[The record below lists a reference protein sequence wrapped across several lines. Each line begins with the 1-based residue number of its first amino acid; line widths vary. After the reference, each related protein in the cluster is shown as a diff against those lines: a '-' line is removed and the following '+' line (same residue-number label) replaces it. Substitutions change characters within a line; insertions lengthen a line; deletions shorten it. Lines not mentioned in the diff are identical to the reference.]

1 MQQNCSSNRLREIS
15 VISPSTHIRL
25 TLLGTGSSGG
35 VPRIGNSWGHCDPDN
50 PKNRR
55 RRCACLIQGSGSIAE
70 IDLQATTTVLV
81 DTGPDL
87 REQLLSAN
95 VQDLDGVLLT
105 HAHADHIAGI
115 DDLRQLWVRHRR
127 RMDVH
132 MDKLTAERM
141 LQAFAYC
148 FEQPPGSSYPPFCNA
163 HRMLA
168 NQIVRIS
175 GAGGDLDLLP
185 LQVEHGDIHA
195 LGIRVGGIAY
205 VPDVKTVNI
214 SDSRDKLQ
222 GLEVLILDALRRSPH
237 PTHMNV
243 EEALEFIKAMKPQRA
258 VLTNMHGD
266 LDYEQL
272 KAELPDSVE
281 PGFDGM
287 VIETRL

>member
-1 MQQNCSSNRLREIS
+1 M
-15 VISPSTHIRL
+15 
-25 TLLGTGSSGG
+25 
-35 VPRIGNSWGHCDPDN
+35 PRIGNSWGNCDPGN

-55 RRCACLIQGSGSIAE
+55 RRCACLIQGLSPADGSDNYAAE
-70 IDLQATTTVLV
+70 VATNVLV

-115 DDLRQLWVRHRR
+115 DDLRQLWVKHRR
-127 RMDVH
+127 RMDVY
-132 MDKLTAERM
+132 MDELTAERM
-141 LQAFAYC
+141 LHAFAYC
-148 FEQPPGSSYPPFCNA
+148 FEQLPGSSYPPFCNA

-168 NQIVRIS
+168 NETVKID
-175 GAGGDLDLLP
+175 GAGGNLDLLP
-185 LQVEHGDIHA
+185 IQVEHGDIHA
-195 LGIRVGGIAY
+195 LGIRVGSIAY

-214 SDSRDKLQ
+214 DESRNQLQ
-222 GLEVLILDALRRSPH
+222 GLEVLVLDALRRDLH

-243 EEALEFIKAMKPQRA
+243 EEALAFISAVKPQRA

-287 VIETRL
+287 VIESRLQD